1 MNELRQEVF
10 KKIQEIRTK
19 AQKNEEPN
27 TEDLKVLL
35 LASLMEE
42 ECHGSK
48 NQE

>member
-10 KKIQEIRTK
+10 QRIQEIRAK
-19 AQKNEEPN
+19 AQKNIEPN
-27 TEDLKVLL
+27 EDYLKVLL